1 MTIKGGYKIRP
12 NLRFAEDEKS
22 VKLAQAENPVHEF

>member
-22 VKLAQAENPVHEF
+22 VKLK